1 MCTVTAEVQI
11 VGILRF
17 TTGLVQIRYIS
28 ADVTAAL
35 AEIERNGITIFDV
48 RAPDMLTLEFSM
60 NHRTLPVL
68 EKIANRRGDRLEKAG
83 LSGIVWTVHA
93 LRNRYI
99 LITGILLILILGLL
113 LPSRILFISV
123 QGNNTVPSR
132 QILEAAESAG
142 LSFGAVRRAIRSEQI
157 KNQLL
162 DTVPDLK
169 WAGVNT
175 YGSRAV
181 ITVREREQPKQA
193 EEAAVIRHIVAVC
206 DGVIT
211 SCTVTEGS
219 SNCTV
224 GQAVREGDVLISGY
238 TDCGL
243 VIRSAAAEGTV
254 MAATNR
260 ELTVK
265 CPSDAHL
272 RGSNG
277 ENLVR
282 YSMNLGKKRI
292 NFFKGSGISDS
303 SCVKMSMK
311 YVLTLPGGFSL
322 PVSFVRETISE
333 RSLISHTMDD
343 AEQILETY
351 AEHYLQTQMKSGT
364 VIRKTESFSGSDG
377 VLVLSGRYSCI
388 EDIGMEQDE
397 QIGDFHGKTDG
408 TDRERRPGG

>member
-1 MCTVTAEVQI
+1 M
-11 VGILRF
+11 GILRSM
-17 TTGLVQIRYIS
+17 TGQVQIRYIS
-28 ADVTAAL
+28 ADITAAL
-35 AEIERNGITIFDV
+35 AEIERNAITIFDV

-83 LSGIVWTVHA
+83 LSGLFWTVHA

-99 LITGILLILILGLL
+99 LITGILLILSFGLL
-113 LPSRILFISV
+113 LPGRILFISV
-123 QGNNTVPSR
+123 EGNSTVPSR
-132 QILEAAESAG
+132 QILEAAEPAG

-224 GQAVREGDVLISGY
+224 GQAVREGDILISGY

-272 RGSNG
+272 RGSSC

-282 YSMNLGKKRI
+282 YSMILGKKRI
-292 NFFKGSGISDS
+292 NFYKGSGISDS
-303 SCVKMSMK
+303 SCVKMNMK
-311 YVLTLPGGFSL
+311 YVLTLPGGYSL
-322 PVSFVRETISE
+322 PVSFVKETISDHP
-333 RSLISHTMDD
+333 LVSHKLDV
-343 AEQILETY
+343 AEQMLETF
-351 AEHYLQTQMKSGT
+351 AGHYLQSQMNSGT
-364 VIRKTESFSGSDG
+364 IIRKTELLSEAEG
-377 VLVLSGRYSCI
+377 VIILSGRYSCI
-388 EDIGMEQDE
+388 EDIGMNQDE

-408 TDRERRPGG
+408 TDRER